1 MAMPEIGNGGG
12 ADILLDGSQQLVR
25 SEVQEGTKV
34 VDEDFRRI
42 SIKMRT
48 KGVLL
53 ERGDMRGLPWQKQ

>member
-12 ADILLDGSQQLVR
+12 ADIFLDVSQQLVR

-42 SIKMRT
+42 SIKTIT

-53 ERGDMRGLPWQKQ
+53 ERGDMRGWPWRKQ